1 MEEIT
6 FANSTNQETNE
17 QLTEQPSKSMML
29 CIIFIR
35 FCDLS
40 VLDTLL
46 PQKRS
51 PKRNSHF
58 IIPTLLTRLAQF
70 QLYNKFFTKAI
81 QTFPEKFKPKLGRSL
96 YLKWDFGTLQLN
108 SQLTTVCNTAGRL
121 FTSDVFWDPPIVAG
135 DPNLAGYTVTLPGTV
150 TAINLILIYIDYNK
164 SV

>member
-40 VLDTLL
+40 V
-46 PQKRS
+46 R
-51 PKRNSHF
+51 
-58 IIPTLLTRLAQF
+58 IPIYRGDKYGIFGIFDHPYRTYLQIR
-70 QLYNKFFTKAI
+70 I
-81 QTFPEKFKPKLGRSL
+81 RSL

-108 SQLTTVCNTAGRL
+108 SQLPTVCNTAGRL

-135 DPNLAGYTVTLPGTV
+135 DPNLTGYTVTLPDDIS
-150 TAINLILIYIDYNK
+150 AF
-164 SV
+164 